1 MPEVSIL
8 IPTRNEGRNIAACL
22 DAIFAQQCAFDFEVV
37 IADSGSDDDT
47 LTVVRRYPVRIHAL
61 PSASFYHYAK
71 KRNQAA
77 SLVNSSYLVF
87 LSADAV
93 PTSQQWLE
101 HLISSFSDPLVAAVY
116 GRQLAKSSA
125 TLERQLTLESV
136 YGEQR
141 MVKSSADQERLGFRY
156 YHFSTVNAAL
166 RRSVWREL
174 PFPEDLKIFE
184 DVGIAKRIL
193 DAGWKI
199 VYEPRAAVFHSH
211 NHDAAGLFRRYFD
224 AGVVWRQL
232 GIWNKTTRAS
242 LMREGWRLVR
252 NKLTSNATAS
262 RRSDVAP
269 ALARDLAKCSGL
281 LLGLHEHWLPMA
293 VKRRASGFG
302 LFDNSAQSGL

>member
-1 MPEVSIL
+1 MPEISIL

-22 DAIFAQQCAFDFEVV
+22 DAVFAQQCACEFEVV
-37 IADSGSDDDT
+37 IADSGSHDDT
-47 LTVVRRYPVRIHAL
+47 LAIARQYPVRIHAL
-61 PSASFYHYAK
+61 PRTSFYHYAK

-77 SLVNSSYLVF
+77 SLVNSNYLVF

-93 PTSQQWLE
+93 PASQQWLE
-101 HLISSFSDPLVAAVY
+101 DLISSFSDPLVAAAY
-116 GRQLAKSSA
+116 GRQLAKSRAS
-125 TLERQLTLESV
+125 LERQLTLESV

-141 MVKSSADQERLGFRY
+141 MVKSASDRERLGFRY

-184 DVGIAKRIL
+184 DVGIAKRML

-232 GIWNKTTRAS
+232 GIWNKTTKAS

-252 NKLTSNATAS
+252 SKLKPRAAS
-262 RRSDVAP
+262 SQPSDIPP
-269 ALARDLAKCSGL
+269 ALLRDLAKCSGL

-293 VKRRASGFG
+293 IKRRASGFG
-302 LFDNSAQSGL
+302 LFDE

>member
-1 MPEVSIL
+1 MPEISIL

-22 DAIFAQQCAFDFEVV
+22 DAVFAQQCACDFEVV
-37 IADSGSDDDT
+37 IADSGSDDAT
-47 LTVVRRYPVRIHAL
+47 LTIARRYPVRIHAL
-61 PSASFYHYAK
+61 PSTSFYHYAK

-77 SLVNSSYLVF
+77 SLVDSDYLVF

-93 PTSQQWLE
+93 PASQHWLE
-101 HLISSFSDPLVAAVY
+101 NLISSFSDPLVAAAY
-116 GRQLAKSSA
+116 GRQFPKSSA
-125 TLERQLTLESV
+125 TIERQLTLESV

-141 MVKSSADQERLGFRY
+141 MIKSSVDRERLGFRY

-211 NHDAAGLFRRYFD
+211 NHNAAGLFRRYFD

-232 GIWNKTTRAS
+232 GIWNTATRAS

-252 NKLTSNATAS
+252 SKLTPRAAGTH
-262 RRSDVAP
+262 RHDIPP
-269 ALARDLAKCSGL
+269 ALVRDLAKCSGL

-293 VKRRASGFG
+293 IKRRASGFG
-302 LFDNSAQSGL
+302 LFDE